1 MSTVAV
7 VAACGGGGGGGS
19 PSPTPVPTPAP
30 TPGPTPAPTPAPTS
44 ITISGTAR
52 YESVPVRANGIGLN
66 YSAITAKPIRGATV
80 ELLNG
85 TGNTLATTVTDAQ
98 GAYSFSTTSN
108 QALRVRVRAELK
120 DTTPANGMWDMTV
133 RSNTNGDALYTLDSA
148 QFTPTASETRDLL
161 AGSGWGGSS
170 YSGVRAAA
178 PFAILDVAYQG
189 LQKVL
194 SASPSINLPALRLF
208 WSASNRPATNP
219 NGSLNLA
226 TGLIGT
232 SHYRLSGDHA
242 LYLLGAEDSDTDEYD
257 THVVE
262 HEFGHYLQSAVSEDD
277 SVGGPHGSNDLL
289 DMRVAFSEGWG
300 NGWSGIALNDPRYF
314 DTLSTDQANGFS
326 FNVSTAPT
334 SNRGWYSESTAQ
346 YLVWSVNADPNIGFT
361 PIFNALQA
369 LKTEPTLTSLYSFGA
384 AVKAAAP
391 GGTAAVN
398 NLWQQQQIFGT
409 DALGTDETNTGG
421 LGTGVASVLPV
432 YKEHTAAI
440 GAWQNYCVQAGSVTE
455 EGDLGNKLGNYVY
468 IRFTASGP
476 RTLTVTSTNGGVE
489 TDPDFLLVQSNGTR
503 QSSSSA
509 TVNSEVLTTTL
520 SAGPHVIALNDYTLP
535 LSTTRCFN
543 FKVD

>member
-194 SASPSINLPALRLF
+194 SASPSINLPAVRLF
-208 WSASNRPATNP
+208 WSTSNRPATNP
-219 NGSLNLA
+219 NGSLDLA
-226 TGLIGT
+226 AGLIGT
-232 SHYRLSGDHA
+232 SHYRLSGNHA

-277 SVGGPHGSNDLL
+277 SVGGPHGSSDLL

-409 DALGTDETNTGG
+409 DALGTGETNNGG
-421 LGTGVASVLPV
+421 LPAVLPV
-432 YKEHTAAI
+432 YKAHTAAL
-440 GAWQNYCVQAGSVTE
+440 GVNQNYCVQATAADGS
-455 EGDLGNKLGNYVY
+455 NKLGNFVY
-468 IRFTASGP
+468 IRFTASGA
-476 RTLTVTSTNGGVE
+476 RTLTVTSTNGGAQ

-503 QSSSSA
+503 QNSFSSA
-509 TVNSEVLTTTL
+509 VNSEVLSTTL
-520 SAGPHVIALNDYTLP
+520 SAGSHVIALNDYTLP